1 MHLNRLNAQQK
12 KAVTTTHVPLLV
24 LAGAGSGKTSVITQK
39 IIHLIKD
46 KGIKPN
52 KITAVTFTNKAA
64 KEMKERVS
72 ALLDRKEGRGL
83 SISTFHNLGLRF
95 LGSELAATE
104 LRSGFSIFDSQDCQ
118 ALIAD
123 ITNKHL
129 ASNKEDIFTIQNQ
142 ISEWKNNLVGAEAA
156 LSAADTNDKMMAAKI
171 YLEYQKRLTVYNAV
185 DFDDLIFLP
194 VKILEEN
201 PQIKEKWQQKIHYLL
216 VDEYQ
221 DTNVCQYQFVKL
233 ICGQFGRLTAV
244 GDDDQS
250 IYSWRGACPENLAL
264 LAEDFS
270 NLEVIK
276 LEQNYRSVGRIL
288 KVANTLIDNNPHVF
302 DKKLWSDKAYG
313 DVIRVISP
321 KNEEQEAKRIAS
333 EIISYRYNQQRSYR
347 DYAVLYRNN
356 HQSNQIEKALT
367 ENQIPYKISGGTSFF
382 ARSEIKDIM
391 SYFRLLINP
400 DDDTAFL
407 RIINVPRRQIGSAT
421 LAKLNEYAS
430 KRNSSLFAACFELG
444 FQQQISSQNYQ
455 AIERFTRLIND
466 VSEHCLEVDA
476 EAGVA
481 QLVDLIDY
489 KDWLFE
495 QSSSPTAAEFRWSN
509 VCNLLDWIAKLSKEK
524 DSFKDVIASMILR
537 EMLDRN
543 EAESQEDQVHLL
555 TLHAAKG
562 LEFPHVYIIGV
573 EEGILP
579 HHNSMEP
586 EAIEEE
592 RRLAYVGI
600 TRAQKT
606 LTLSVTQERKKYGEK
621 LQCEPSRFLAELP
634 EDDLEWESKREPL
647 NPQEQKEVSKTN
659 IAALKALLSEG

>member
-64 KEMKERVS
+64 KEMKERVA
-72 ALLDRKEGRGL
+72 ALLDKKEARGL

-95 LGSELAATE
+95 LSSEMSATD

-129 ASNKEDIFTIQNQ
+129 ASNKEDIYTIQTQ
-142 ISEWKNNLVGAEAA
+142 ISDWKNNLVGPEAA
-156 LSAADTNDKMMAAKI
+156 LSSADTNDKMMAAKI

-185 DFDDLIFLP
+185 DFDDLIFIP
-194 VKILEEN
+194 VRILQDRLE
-201 PQIKEKWQQKIHYLL
+201 IKEKWQNKINYLL

-264 LAEDFS
+264 LADDFP

-288 KVANTLIDNNPHVF
+288 KVANVLIDNNPHVF
-302 DKKLWSDKAYG
+302 TKKLWSDKDYG

-333 EIISYRYNQQRSYR
+333 EIISFKYNQQRNYR
-347 DYAVLYRNN
+347 DFAVLYRNN
-356 HQSNQIEKALT
+356 HQSNNIEKALT

-391 SYFRLLINP
+391 SYFRLLVNP

-421 LAKLNEYAS
+421 LSKLNEYAA
-430 KRNSSLFAACFELG
+430 KRGCSLFDACSELG
-444 FQQQISSQNYQ
+444 FQQQISPQNYQ

-466 VSEHCLEVDA
+466 ISEQCLESDA

-481 QLVDLIDY
+481 QLVELIAY
-489 KDWLFE
+489 KEWLFE
-495 QSSSPTAAEFRWSN
+495 QSSSPSAAEFRWSN
-509 VCNLLDWIAKLSKEK
+509 VSNLIDWIGKLCKQK
-524 DSFKDVIASMILR
+524 DSFKEVIASLILR

-543 EAESQEDQVHLL
+543 EAESNEDQVHLL

-579 HHNSMEP
+579 HHSASEE

-621 LQCEPSRFLAELP
+621 IQCEPSRFLAELP
-634 EDDLEWESKREPL
+634 EQDLDWEKKREPL
-647 NPQEQKEVSKTN
+647 GHEEQKEVSKSN
-659 IAALKALLSEG
+659 IAALKALLAQG